1 MIIENQEAAT
11 TDVTAQAQEQGQE
24 QQQQNWYDGLP
35 DEMKGYVQN
44 KNWDTPLKAV
54 ESYRNLEKFQGAD
67 KNDILKLPKDEN
79 GEYVLDEVYA
89 KIGRPETPEAYKIDG
104 VPDFEFDKERL
115 DLFKGIAHKAGLS
128 QKQLAALV
136 QADVEYN
143 QKTFESYANDIKL
156 KQEAELSEL
165 KKEWGAG
172 YDERS
177 ELARRFINKNLPDGL
192 NKEETLTKI
201 EEAIGTKAMLKLF
214 GNAGYAFKD
223 DTVPH
228 GANNSQTFGMT
239 REQAIY
245 EKSSLMAE
253 IAADPARLKAFNE
266 GKATSDIEKV
276 NRYNN
281 LIA

>member
-1 MIIENQEAAT
+1 MTIENQQATT
-11 TDVTAQAQEQGQE
+11 TDVTTQEQGQTQE
-24 QQQQNWYDGLP
+24 PQAQNWYDSLP

-89 KIGRPETPEAYKIDG
+89 KIGRPETPDAYKID
-104 VPDFEFDKERL
+104 VAPDFELDQERL
-115 DLFKGIAHKAGLS
+115 GYIKEVAHKAGLS

-136 QADVEYN
+136 EADVQYHQRVYDAYN
-143 QKTFESYANDIKL
+143 NDVRL
-156 KQEAELSEL
+156 KQQTELAEL

-172 YDERS
+172 YSERE
-177 ELARRFINKNLPDGL
+177 ELARRFITKHLPEGL
-192 NKEETLTKI
+192 DKQETLTKI

-214 GNAGYAFKD
+214 GNAGYAFKE

-239 REQAIY
+239 REQAMH

-266 GKATSDIEKV
+266 GKATSDMEKL